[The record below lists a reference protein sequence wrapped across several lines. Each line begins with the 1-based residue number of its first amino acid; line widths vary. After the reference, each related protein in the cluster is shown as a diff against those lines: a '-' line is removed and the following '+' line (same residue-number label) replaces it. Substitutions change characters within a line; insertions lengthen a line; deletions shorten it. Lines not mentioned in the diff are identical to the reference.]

1 MLLAAPRALVRSVCM
16 NLESTRTEKEI
27 INLNRIKN
35 GLISM
40 EEGSERKSERQ
51 TKFSGGAGEHD
62 YTAILLYPKIK
73 FWYEKFI
80 LFYQLP
86 IQNID

>member
-1 MLLAAPRALVRSVCM
+1 
-16 NLESTRTEKEI
+16 
-27 INLNRIKN
+27 
-35 GLISM
+35 M

-51 TKFSGGAGEHD
+51 SKFSGGAGEHD
-62 YTAILLYPKIK
+62 YTAILLDPKIK